1 MVVIDFDQNIRRAGD
16 AEASH
21 VRYSRRVSDG
31 SSQTLKPSQFG
42 RLGPL
47 EWRVL
52 DALWLRAAPASVRDL
67 APGFPESAYTTVMT
81 TADRLYQKG
90 LLAREKRGRQFVY
103 WPVRSRGEW
112 TSALCLENIQWALG
126 QSRSWDD
133 AVAIASCLA
142 DALARHDP
150 ALLDTL
156 EALVRERR
164 ANSSS

>member
-1 MVVIDFDQNIRRAGD
+1 M
-16 AEASH
+16 
-21 VRYSRRVSDG
+21 SDG
-31 SSQTLKPSQFG
+31 LSQTLKPSQFG

-52 DALWLRAAPASVRDL
+52 DALWLRAAPATVRDL

-81 TADRLYQKG
+81 TADRLFQKG

-103 WPVRSRGEW
+103 WPVRSRTEW
-112 TSALCLENIQWALG
+112 TSALCIENIQWALE
-126 QSRSWDD
+126 QSRSLED
-133 AVAIASCLA
+133 AVVLASCVT
-142 DALARHDP
+142 DALAAHDP

-164 ANSSS
+164 AALSAQPAGETDAFD